1 MTMKTFKIGN
11 VPIGGNSPL
20 ILVAG
25 PCVIEDEAMCLR
37 LAVGIKRAADAVGMG
52 FVFKASFDKA
62 NRSSIDSFRGVGIKR
77 GLKILSTV
85 KRELGVPVLSDVH
98 LPEQATSA
106 AETLDCLQI
115 PAFLCRQ
122 TDLILAAARTGKPV
136 NVKKGQFMSPE
147 EMGNVVEKV
156 RIVGNENVCL
166 TERGTTFGY
175 HDLVVDMRAIVTMR
189 ELGVPVLFDGT
200 HSVMS
205 PGGQGDRS
213 GGNRRM
219 AAHLCRAA
227 AGVGVDGFFIEV
239 HEQPEKALSDSAT
252 QLPLSDLNAL
262 LRQLLRIHEAS
273 GQSEEAAR

>member
-1 MTMKTFKIGN
+1 MNMKTFKIGN
-11 VPIGGNSPL
+11 VPIGGASPL

-25 PCVIEDEAMCLR
+25 PCVIEDEDMCLR
-37 LAVGIKRAADAVGMG
+37 LAAGIKSAADAVGMG

-77 GLKILSTV
+77 GLKILSAL
-85 KRELGVPVLSDVH
+85 KSELSVPVLSDIH
-98 LPEQATSA
+98 LPEQAKPA

-156 RIVGNENVCL
+156 RSVGNENVCL

-175 HDLVVDMRAIVTMR
+175 HDLVVDMRSIVTMR

-205 PGGQGDRS
+205 PGGLGDRS

-227 AGVGVDGFFIEV
+227 AAVGVDGFYVEV

-252 QLPLSDLNAL
+252 QLPLSDLSAL

>member
-1 MTMKTFKIGN
+1 MRTFKIGD
-11 VPIGGNSPL
+11 VPIGGGSPL
-20 ILVAG
+20 LLVAG
-25 PCVIEDEAMCLR
+25 PCVIEDEDMCLR
-37 LAVGIKRAADAVGMG
+37 LAESIRRSADAVGMG

-77 GLKILSTV
+77 GLEILSALKT
-85 KRELGVPVLSDVH
+85 KLSVPVLSDIH
-98 LPEQATSA
+98 LPEQAKSA

-115 PAFLCRQ
+115 PAFLSRQ

-136 NVKKGQFMSPE
+136 NIKKGQFMAPE
-147 EMGNVVEKV
+147 DMGNVVEKV

-189 ELGVPVLFDGT
+189 GLGVPVLFDGT

-205 PGGQGDRS
+205 PGGLGDRS
-213 GGNRRM
+213 GGDRRM
-219 AAHLCRAA
+219 AAHLCRGAA
-227 AGVGVDGFFIEV
+227 AVGVDGFYIEV

-252 QLPLSDLNAL
+252 QLPLSDLSEL
-262 LRQLLRIHEAS
+262 LKELLRIHEAS
-273 GQSEEAAR
+273 GQSKEAAR

>member
-1 MTMKTFKIGN
+1 MRTFKIGD
-11 VPIGGNSPL
+11 VPIGGGSPL
-20 ILVAG
+20 LLVAG
-25 PCVIEDEAMCLR
+25 PCVIEDEDMCLR
-37 LAVGIKRAADAVGMG
+37 LAESIRRSADAVGMG

-77 GLKILSTV
+77 GLKILSAV
-85 KRELGVPVLSDVH
+85 RSKLSVPVLSDIH
-98 LPEQATSA
+98 LPEQAKPA

-115 PAFLCRQ
+115 PAFLSRQ

-136 NVKKGQFMSPE
+136 NIKKGQFMAPE
-147 EMGNVVEKV
+147 DMGNVVEKV

-205 PGGQGDRS
+205 PGGLGDRS

-219 AAHLCRAA
+219 AAHLCRGAA
-227 AGVGVDGFFIEV
+227 AVGVDGFYIEV

-252 QLPLSDLNAL
+252 QLPLSDLSEL
-262 LRQLLRIHEAS
+262 LKELLRIHEAS
-273 GQSEEAAR
+273 GQSKEAAR